1 MRHSIVFLVLL
12 MAIRSVSAESFSIF
26 FANPTEA
33 VPSGGKAVIV
43 ANILNPG
50 NDAASYTVPEDIPGQ
65 FKADTLQG
73 PRSLRLCP
81 GQAGG
86 AASIPSKGFI
96 QREYELNLPQTPAR
110 QATWE
115 ADGLNANTVI
125 LKIGA
130 PGIAPATTNTPSTNA
145 PATPSDQSLVKKQ
158 DDQFDPLQFFKDHI
172 YGYDPF
178 YFIAGTASPNAKFQV
193 SFKYRLFEADRGL
206 GRTLPPVSNL
216 YLGYSQISLWDW
228 NKPSAPFMDSSYKP
242 EILYYHPALFATTNG
257 FFKLDIQS
265 GFQHESNGRDGPS
278 SRSLNM
284 VYIRPRLTL
293 GASSK
298 FQFTLSPKAYYYVGS
313 MSDNPD
319 LADYRGYVD
328 MITTLGWVDNVQL
341 AALGRAGQG
350 FDHGSLQL
358 DLSYPLRK
366 LHPGLTWYLHAQ
378 YFLGYGES
386 LLYYNDRS
394 ESFRLGIS
402 IYR

>member
-1 MRHSIVFLVLL
+1 MRHTFAFLILL

-26 FANPTEA
+26 FSNPAET
-33 VPSGGKAVIV
+33 VPSGGRAIIV
-43 ANILNPG
+43 ANILNSG
-50 NDAASYTVPEDIPGQ
+50 NESASYTVPEDIPGRFNQ
-65 FKADTLQG
+65 GTLQA
-73 PRSLRLCP
+73 PQSLRLRQ

-86 AASIPSKGFI
+86 VASVPSRGFI
-96 QREYELNLPQTPAR
+96 QREYELSLPQAPTGK
-110 QATWE
+110 ATWE
-115 ADGLNANTVI
+115 ADAMSANTVVI
-125 LKIGA
+125 MVGT
-130 PGIAPATTNTPSTNA
+130 PATASSTTASPATNA
-145 PATPSDQSLVKKQ
+145 PAAPTEASLSKKKGE
-158 DDQFDPLQFFKDHI
+158 DFDPLQFFKDHI

-193 SFKYRLFEADRGL
+193 SFKYRLFETDRGL
-206 GRTLPPVSNL
+206 GRAIPPLSDF

-242 EILYYHPALFATTNG
+242 ELLFYHPALIATTNG
-257 FFKLDIQS
+257 FFKLDLQS

-284 VYIRPRLTL
+284 VYIRPKLTL

-298 FQFTLSPKAYYYVGS
+298 FQFTISPKAYYYVGS
-313 MSDNPD
+313 LEDNPD

-328 MITTLGWVDNVQL
+328 MIATLGWVDNVQL
-341 AALGRAGQG
+341 AALGRAGQE
-350 FDHGSLQL
+350 FEHGSLQL

-366 LHPGLTWYLHAQ
+366 LHPGLTWYFHAQ